1 MAQPHLAPG
10 EIGSVL
16 PLGDK
21 LAQTPSHAL
30 LKAPQLEVMR
40 LVLLAG
46 RTLPGHQVA
55 GEITLQCLE
64 GAIDFRFGT
73 ELRRMRA
80 GDFLHLPGGVAHEL
94 VGVEDASLL
103 LTVCLVPPQAPPG

>member
-10 EIGSVL
+10 QIGSVL

-21 LAQTPSHAL
+21 LAQTPSYAL

-46 RTLPGHQVA
+46 KTMPGHQVS
-55 GEITLQCLE
+55 GEITVQCLE
-64 GAIDFRFGT
+64 GVVDFRIGDT
-73 ELRRMRA
+73 IQRMHP
-80 GDFLHLPGGVAHEL
+80 GDFLHLPGGEPHEL
-94 VGVEDASLL
+94 TAVRDASLL
-103 LTVCLVPPQAPPG
+103 VTICLVPA